1 MKKQIN
7 KIAVALLLIATGWA
21 NASDCE
27 RILPIYEIPNN
38 KMLLEIPAQQFPE
51 LKFKDENGK
60 TISLK
65 SLKGKVVFINLWAT
79 WCPPCIHEM
88 PSINGLRN
96 TFKDNDDLVFLMVD
110 MDSKIEKSKAW
121 MESKNYDLPVHVM
134 DSELPRELFNG
145 SIPTTIIIDKQ
156 NNIVARHVCVA
167 DYNSPE
173 IIEMMEELLNE
184 K

>member
-1 MKKQIN
+1 MEKYIN
-7 KIAVALLLIATGWA
+7 NIVIALLLVVTGWA
-21 NASDCE
+21 YASDHE
-27 RILPIYEIPNN
+27 RILPVNEVPNRE
-38 KMLLEIPAQQFPE
+38 KLLEAPAQQFPE
-51 LKFKDENGK
+51 LKFKDESGK

-88 PSINGLRN
+88 PSINGLRS

-110 MDSKIEKSKAW
+110 MDNKIEKSKVW

-145 SIPTTIIIDKQ
+145 SIPTTIIVDKQ
-156 NNIVARHVCVA
+156 NNIVARHVGVA

-173 IIEMMEELLNE
+173 IVEIMEKLLNE